1 MWGSVIPWHSYGRI
15 EPFSFL
21 TWMLDFS
28 NSHCTR
34 CQLVS
39 VPVPQIF
46 SQRGS
51 FEGYFPEVQSSW
63 NVNNFPRIF
72 YSNGSIPLCLLHH
85 LLFSQMKKEEGW
97 HGDSHSVPAAHRVSV
112 HSFAMQSGNL
122 CLCSGGMWQTASGG
136 DFFLLELHVPCG
148 LPRKR
153 ASLEWLLAH
162 GVGQCSCSLWVWWGS
177 RQTWWMSAWPTEIW

>member
-1 MWGSVIPWHSYGRI
+1 MGVSSRAYFVQNLGIYSLIGVMWNFLIKFLLMFTDVMWGSVIPWHSYGRI

-72 YSNGSIPLCLLHH
+72 YSNGSIPLCLLHN

-112 HSFAMQSGNL
+112 HSFAMQS
-122 CLCSGGMWQTASGG
+122 ASA
-136 DFFLLELHVPCG
+136 LEGCG
-148 LPRKR
+148 RQPQG
-153 ASLEWLLAH
+153 EIF
-162 GVGQCSCSLWVWWGS
+162 SC
-177 RQTWWMSAWPTEIW
+177 